1 MPPDRRLLPV
11 ALLLV
16 LALGG
21 AIRTASAQVP
31 PGADSRSELLAP
43 DPALPQIPL
52 YVQSPR
58 DSALRPA
65 VSAMRESDWEEAIDL
80 LSEILDRE
88 PDHVEARYYRGI
100 AYRERAKLRTI
111 LARMFDNWEKGIEAF
126 RRVIA
131 RDSSYRDVLY
141 QLALY
146 SRVQSRLSDL
156 RGLEENVEHR
166 EAILLQHAQVRLR
179 PDRPRHLFHLY
190 QFYRRY
196 LRHTDSGEALA
207 WLRDHPS
214 EFSRFAQAEALRR
227 DGRLDAAERTASRL
241 IADSLKTLPVQA
253 VLLTRARILYARGR
267 PLEAQETVLHAIDR
281 IERPIDAAF
290 VFDDFKYVVTPEEL
304 AGYREAE
311 DPGEYR
317 TVLRSVWARRDP
329 MPARTLDLRLREHY
343 ERLLVAEEDHVF
355 DGFRLWRNNPD
366 ELNRLS
372 FPAPYYLNHEYNDKG
387 LIYIRHGEPDDR
399 VVTLEGAGSLDNFRG
414 YLGSQ
419 QSVPGGKQQS
429 PLSNWR
435 PNESWRY
442 TYRPMDFHF
451 VIDEG
456 GTGNNW
462 RLTPTVTNLSLLR
475 DREYWGGVYVRMT
488 RAAEDALDGLDEGG
502 DVASS
507 SAMSFSQD
515 RGDLAERSVEAV
527 RTGFRTDRHTWP
539 TDLTTI
545 EFPALVVP
553 FRGSADSSEVVAV
566 YGLDGASVL
575 GDRIENA
582 PTSVESGFAL
592 HDPSWN
598 EVASIVRRV
607 PLDAE
612 SERIVY
618 RRSVS
623 PDSYRVSMHVRTL
636 DDERQGGYR
645 TTIDVPDFDRSST
658 AMSGLLPAHRVTR
671 EGEGEGEGEGDLERR
686 GHRISINP
694 SASFAIG
701 RPVYVY
707 FELYHLGL
715 DPEDRTRY
723 RVTYR
728 LEEGDGDPGFFGR
741 IFGGGDPQTI
751 TLETRRR
758 GTEPTTAEYAELDV
772 REASPG
778 TYRLTVRVEDEVAD
792 RVLERSRTVT
802 LTEL

>member
-1 MPPDRRLLPV
+1 MPSGRRLFPV
-11 ALLLV
+11 ALV
-16 LALGG
+16 VMLALGG
-21 AIRTASAQVP
+21 TIRAASAQVP
-31 PGADSRSELLAP
+31 AGAESRSELLAP

-52 YVQSPR
+52 YVRSPR

-65 VSAMRESDWEEAIDL
+65 VSAMRESEWADAIDL
-80 LSEILDRE
+80 LSEALERD
-88 PDHVEARYYRGI
+88 PDHLEARYYRGI

-111 LARMFDNWEKGIEAF
+111 LSRMFDNWEKGIDAF

-131 RDSSYRDVLY
+131 RDSTYRDVLY

-146 SRVQSRLSDL
+146 SRVQSRLTDL
-156 RGLEENVEHR
+156 RGLDENVEYR
-166 EAILLQHAQVRLR
+166 EAIRHQHAQVRLR

-190 QFYRRY
+190 EFYRRY
-196 LRHTDSGEALA
+196 LRHTDPDKALP

-214 EFSRFAQAEALRR
+214 EFSTLAQAEALRR
-227 DGRLDAAERTASRL
+227 SGRLDAADRTVNRL
-241 IADSLKTLPVQA
+241 LADSLETLPVQP
-253 VLLTRARILYARGR
+253 VLLTRARILYARDR
-267 PLEAQETVLHAIDR
+267 PLDAQKMVRRAIDR
-281 IERPIDAAF
+281 IERPIEAAF
-290 VFDDFKYVVTPEEL
+290 VFDDFKYVITPEEL
-304 AGYREAE
+304 AGYRAAE
-311 DPGEYR
+311 DAGAYQSF
-317 TVLRSVWARRDP
+317 LRSVWARRDP
-329 MPARTLDLRLREHY
+329 MPARALNLRLRAHY
-343 ERLLVAEEDHVF
+343 ERLLVAEREYVF

-366 ELNRLS
+366 RLNRLS

-387 LIYIRHGEPDDR
+387 LVYIRHGEPDDR

-419 QSVPGGKQQS
+419 QSVPGGKQLS
-429 PLSNWR
+429 PLANWR

-442 TYRPMDFHF
+442 TYRPMEFHF
-451 VIDEG
+451 VIAEG

-475 DREYWGGVYVRMT
+475 DREHWGGVYVRMT
-488 RAAEDALDGLDEGG
+488 RAAEEALERLDEGG
-502 DVASS
+502 DVPSPS
-507 SAMSFSQD
+507 VMSFSQD
-515 RGDLAERSVEAV
+515 RGDLADRSVESV

-539 TDLTTI
+539 DELTTI
-545 EFPALVVP
+545 EFPMLAVP
-553 FRGSADSSEVVAV
+553 FRKSADSSEVVAV
-566 YGLDGASVL
+566 YGLDGASIL

-582 PTSVESGFAL
+582 PVSVESGFAL

-598 EVASIVRRV
+598 EVASLVRRV
-607 PLDAE
+607 PVGAD
-612 SERIVY
+612 SRRVVY
-618 RRSVS
+618 RRSVP
-623 PDSYRVSMHVRTL
+623 PDSYRVSTHVRTL
-636 DDERQGGYR
+636 DDERQGGYQ
-645 TTIDVPDFDRSST
+645 TSLEVPDFDRGST
-658 AMSGLLPAHRVTR
+658 AMSGLLPAHRITR
-671 EGEGEGEGEGDLERR
+671 EGEGDLERR
-686 GHRISINP
+686 GHRIRVNP

-728 LEEGDGDPGFFGR
+728 LVEEEDDPGFFGR
-741 IFGGGDPQTI
+741 IFGGSDPQTI

-802 LTEL
+802 LTEP